1 MPYMTLRDASAIYR
15 DLAEEEGGPS
25 TSYHRQIVIM
35 NPDVLLAKYTAYRTI
50 IEQAD
55 LLDAVSEK
63 VEAVLTV
70 RLQAQFETC
79 VADQW
84 LALATLRDYAWH
96 LVLHYLIQGMP
107 SQSPSRH
114 I

>member
-70 RLQAQFETC
+70 CLQAQFETSTRLC
-79 VADQW
+79 MASG
-84 LALATLRDYAWH
+84 ATLPHSRYA
-96 LVLHYLIQGMP
+96 LTVSKSPYLITLCP
-107 SQSPSRH
+107 AYF
-114 I
+114 